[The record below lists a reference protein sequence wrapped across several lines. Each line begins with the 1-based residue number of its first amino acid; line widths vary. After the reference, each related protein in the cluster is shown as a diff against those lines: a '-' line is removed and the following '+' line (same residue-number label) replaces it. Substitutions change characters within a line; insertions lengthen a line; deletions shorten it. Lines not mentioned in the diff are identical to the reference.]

1 MRIIQSAWACNKPD
15 LLRNNSGWLSP
26 EYNIMS
32 WTLSCLQLKQ
42 YYPELV
48 LYCDSA
54 YAKLLIDTL
63 ELPYSNVVCNL
74 DILNKYQPQL
84 WALPKIYSYSKQE
97 KTFLHVDGDVF
108 IWKKFDDSLLSSELI
123 TQNKEAATDYYE
135 KIMISLESAFNYFP
149 DEIQKERK
157 SREPILAYNAGI
169 FGGSDILFFKEYT
182 SKAFE
187 FVNKNILNL
196 SKINVSSFNIFF
208 EQYLFYCLA
217 RKYNKKVNV
226 LLQETIGDNQYK
238 GFGDFARVPYE
249 KQYLHLLGNYKRNE
263 FICKQMA
270 ARLRQD
276 YPEYYYRIIDL
287 FKTNKVSLY
296 RDYYNLENTTK
307 EFLLQRYKKL
317 NNNVLAIEKQEAVNE
332 VSFDSKRDLRKE
344 IGNIILNKE
353 QFIDFEIF
361 NSRINS
367 IIKIDFLFIS
377 KDYLYARDCLA
388 NFYFQ
393 YLFEDKSDIYN
404 KKIVRGDDYRI
415 TKSDF
420 NWSSFIE
427 KQKDNKLHESVKLEK
442 SDAGISTLII
452 PECDQNKFSLTYIDE
467 LDLVILEILKAE
479 KTIRE
484 LFDAL
489 EEYFDTDELFKIPAE
504 FEKLIFGRIKLGIH
518 IKSIKAIIE

>member
-26 EYNIMS
+26 EYNLMS

-54 YAKLLIDTL
+54 YRKLLIDTL
-63 ELPYSNVVCNL
+63 ELPYSDVVCNL
-74 DILNKYQPQL
+74 DILNKYHPQL
-84 WALPKIYSYSKQE
+84 WALPKIHSYSKQE
-97 KTFLHVDGDVF
+97 KPFLHVDGDVF
-108 IWKKFDDSLLSSELI
+108 IWKKFEDSLLSSELV

-135 KIMISLESAFNYFP
+135 KIMISLESALNYFP

-157 SREPILAYNAGI
+157 SSKPILAYNAGI
-169 FGGSDILFFKEYT
+169 FGGSDISFFKEYT

-196 SKINVSSFNIFF
+196 SKINVSGFNIFF

-226 LLQETIGDNQYK
+226 LLSETIGDNQYK

-249 KQYLHLLGNYKRNE
+249 KQYLHLLGNYKKNE
-263 FICKQMA
+263 FVCKQMA

-287 FKTNKVSLY
+287 FKKNKVILY
-296 RDYYNLENTTK
+296 HDYYNLESTTK
-307 EFLLQRYKKL
+307 DFLVQRYIRL
-317 NNNVLAIEKQEAVNE
+317 NHNAVAVEKQEAVKAL
-332 VSFDSKRDLRKE
+332 SFDFKRDLRKE

-377 KDYLYARDCLA
+377 KDYLYARDCFA

-415 TKSDF
+415 IKSDF

-442 SDAGISTLII
+442 SGAGISTLII

-467 LDLVILEILKAE
+467 LDLVILEILKTE

-504 FEKLIFGRIKLGIH
+504 FENLIFGRIKLGIH
-518 IKSIKAIIE
+518 VKSIKAIID

>member
-1 MRIIQSAWACNKPD
+1 MRIIQSAWACNKSD

-26 EYNIMS
+26 EYNLIS

-48 LYCDSA
+48 LYCDST
-54 YAKLLIDTL
+54 YAKLFIDTL
-63 ELPYSNVVCNL
+63 ELPYSDVVCNL
-74 DILNKYQPQL
+74 DILNKYHPQL
-84 WALPKIYSYSKQE
+84 WALPKIYSYAQQE
-97 KTFLHVDGDVF
+97 KPFLHVDGDVF
-108 IWKKFDDSLLSSELI
+108 IWKKFEDRLLSSELI

-135 KIMISLESAFNYFP
+135 KIMISLEASLNYFP

-157 SREPILAYNAGI
+157 SQKPILAYNAGI
-169 FGGSDILFFKEYT
+169 FGGSDISFFQEYA

-187 FVNKNILNL
+187 FVNKNVLNL
-196 SKINVSSFNIFF
+196 PKINISSFNIFF
-208 EQYLFYCLA
+208 EQYLFYCLTK
-217 RKYNKKVNV
+217 KYNKKVNV
-226 LLQETIGDNQYK
+226 LLSETIGDNQYK

-263 FICKQMA
+263 FVCKQMA
-270 ARLRQD
+270 PRLRQD

-287 FKTNKVSLY
+287 FKTNKLSLY
-296 RDYYNLENTTK
+296 NDYYNLENITK
-307 EFLLQRYKKL
+307 DFLVQRYKRL
-317 NNNVLAIEKQEAVNE
+317 NNNALAIEKQEAVKA
-332 VSFDSKRDLRKE
+332 VSFDFKRDLRKE

-393 YLFEDKSDIYN
+393 CLFEDKSDIYN

-415 TKSDF
+415 IKSDF

-427 KQKDNKLHESVKLEK
+427 KQKDNKEYEFFKLEK
-442 SDAGISTLII
+442 SDAGISTLIV

-467 LDLVILEILKAE
+467 LDLVILEILKTD

-518 IKSIKAIIE
+518 VKSIKVIID